1 MRLDKNDVKCYNK
14 SEIYKIKGE
23 NVMKWI
29 VLGVIFGVCAIIRGN
44 GVAFS

>member
-1 MRLDKNDVKCYNK
+1 MCLDKIAEKCYNEN
-14 SEIYKIKGE
+14 EIQNFKGE